1 MKAELTAK
9 MFRVVGSVKMLNLS
23 PSHRLQMLSRLLDIC
38 KRWNNS
44 ELLQYILSKLVP
56 FLYCVAGYNSE
67 ILSTI
72 A

>member
-1 MKAELTAK
+1 MKNEVTAK

-23 PSHRLQMLSRLLDIC
+23 RSHRLQMLSKLLDIC
-38 KRWNNS
+38 KRWTNP

-56 FLYCVAGYNSE
+56 FLYCVGGYNSDMLA
-67 ILSTI
+67 IL